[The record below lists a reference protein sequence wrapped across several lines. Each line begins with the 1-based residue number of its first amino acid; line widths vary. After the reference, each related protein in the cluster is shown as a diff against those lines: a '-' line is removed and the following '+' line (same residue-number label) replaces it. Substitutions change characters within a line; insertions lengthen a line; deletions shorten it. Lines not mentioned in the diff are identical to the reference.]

1 MDPDASRAQPA
12 NEALSAPLDRAEQP
26 RSSSPTDEAEAGAGP
41 EPEDS
46 TKITFGDERLKESVR
61 EGMGVVIFFV
71 GVAGALWYWIGA
83 SSQNSF
89 LMAMLHA
96 FWPWGLLAMFT
107 GGLVQG
113 TRGAMRLSQESD
125 DKPIESGEGFVL
137 AVGAM
142 CVLAKGFLKEAKEDG
157 QDGLQ
162 FFAKALVVIAA
173 IVLLLLVF
181 APSALEEIKRWLES
195 HL

>member
-12 NEALSAPLDRAEQP
+12 TEALSAPLDRAEQP
-26 RSSSPTDEAEAGAGP
+26 RSSPTDEAEAGAGP
-41 EPEDS
+41 EPEDT
-46 TKITFGDERLKESVR
+46 TKINFGDERLKESVR

-89 LMAMLHA
+89 SMAMLHA
-96 FWPWGLLAMFT
+96 FWPWGLLAMFA

-125 DKPIESGEGFVL
+125 EKPIESGEGFVL

-142 CVLAKGFLKEAKEDG
+142 CVLAKGVLKETKEDG
-157 QDGLQ
+157 QSL
-162 FFAKALVVIAA
+162 AKVLVVIAA

-181 APSALEEIKRWLES
+181 APSALEEIKLWLES

>member
-12 NEALSAPLDRAEQP
+12 TEALSVPLDCAEQP
-26 RSSSPTDEAEAGAGP
+26 RSSPADEAEAGGGP
-41 EPEDS
+41 KPEDS
-46 TKITFGDERLKESVR
+46 TKINFGDERLKESVR

-89 LMAMLHA
+89 SMAMLHA
-96 FWPWGLLAMFT
+96 FWPWGLLAMFA

-125 DKPIESGEGFVL
+125 EKPIESGEGFVL

-142 CVLAKGFLKEAKEDG
+142 CVLAKGVLKETKEDG
-157 QDGLQ
+157 QSL
-162 FFAKALVVIAA
+162 AKVLVVIAA

-195 HL
+195 RL

>member
-1 MDPDASRAQPA
+1 MDPDASRARPA
-12 NEALSAPLDRAEQP
+12 TEALSAPLDRAEQP
-26 RSSSPTDEAEAGAGP
+26 RSAPADEAEAGAGP

-46 TKITFGDERLKESVR
+46 TEITFGDERLKESVR

-83 SSQNSF
+83 SSENSF
-89 LMAMLHA
+89 LMAMFRA
-96 FWPWGLLAMFT
+96 FWPWGLLAMLA

-125 DKPIESGEGFVL
+125 EKPIESGEGFVL

-142 CVLAKGFLKEAKEDG
+142 CVLAKGVLKETKEDG
-157 QDGLQ
+157 QSL
-162 FFAKALVVIAA
+162 AKVLVVIAA

>member
-12 NEALSAPLDRAEQP
+12 TEALSVPLDRAEQS
-26 RSSSPTDEAEAGAGP
+26 RSSPADEAETGAGP
-41 EPEDS
+41 KPEDS
-46 TKITFGDERLKESVR
+46 TKINFGDERLKESVR

-89 LMAMLHA
+89 SMAMLHA
-96 FWPWGLLAMFT
+96 FWPWGLLAMFA

-125 DKPIESGEGFVL
+125 EKPIESGEGFVL

-142 CVLAKGFLKEAKEDG
+142 CVLAKGVLKETKEDG
-157 QDGLQ
+157 QSL
-162 FFAKALVVIAA
+162 AKVLVVIAA

-195 HL
+195 RL

>member
-1 MDPDASRAQPA
+1 MDPDAGRARPA
-12 NEALSAPLDRAEQP
+12 NEALSAPPDRAEQP
-26 RSSSPTDEAEAGAGP
+26 RSSLPADEAEAGAGP

-83 SSQNSF
+83 SSENSF

-96 FWPWGLLAMFT
+96 FWPWGLLAMFA

-125 DKPIESGEGFVL
+125 EKPIESGEGFVL

-142 CVLAKGFLKEAKEDG
+142 CVLAKGVLKETKEDG
-157 QDGLQ
+157 QSL
-162 FFAKALVVIAA
+162 AKVLVVLAA

>member
-12 NEALSAPLDRAEQP
+12 TEALSVPLDRAEQP
-26 RSSSPTDEAEAGAGP
+26 RSSPADEAEAGAGP
-41 EPEDS
+41 KPEDS
-46 TKITFGDERLKESVR
+46 TKINFGDERLKESVR

-89 LMAMLHA
+89 SMAMLHA
-96 FWPWGLLAMFT
+96 FWPWGLLAMFA

-142 CVLAKGFLKEAKEDG
+142 CVLAKGVLKETKEDG
-157 QDGLQ
+157 QSL
-162 FFAKALVVIAA
+162 AKVLVVIAA

-181 APSALEEIKRWLES
+181 APSALEEIKLWLES